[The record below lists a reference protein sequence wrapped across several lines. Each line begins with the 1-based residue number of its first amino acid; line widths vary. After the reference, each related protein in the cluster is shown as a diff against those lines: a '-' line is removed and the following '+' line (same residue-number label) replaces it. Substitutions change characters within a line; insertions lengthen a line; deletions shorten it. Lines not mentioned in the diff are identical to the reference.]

1 MTLTE
6 LEIRVA
12 TLEQKLSHLA
22 GKVDGPA
29 SADIN
34 AWIDQVHGTFQNDK
48 TYRQAA
54 RLGSEWRKSNR
65 RRTESRSRKIA
76 GK

>member
-12 TLEQKLSHLA
+12 TLEQKLARLG
-22 GKVDGPA
+22 GKSKSPGP
-29 SADIN
+29 ADIN
-34 AWIDQVHGTFQNDK
+34 AWIDQIHGTFQDDA

-54 RLGSEWRKSNR
+54 RLGRKWRKSR
-65 RRTESRSRKIA
+65 RGSGASPSRKA
-76 GK
+76 SGK

>member
-12 TLEQKLSHLA
+12 TLERKLAHL
-22 GKVDGPA
+22 GENVSGSD
-29 SADIN
+29 SADMN

-54 RLGSEWRKSNR
+54 RLGSEWRKSHR
-65 RRTESRSRKIA
+65 RRAESRSRKIA

>member
-22 GKVDGPA
+22 GKIDAPE
-29 SADIN
+29 SATIN
-34 AWIDQVHGTFQNDK
+34 AWIDQVHGTFQNDA

-54 RLGSEWRKSNR
+54 RLGHEWRKSHSGR
-65 RRTESRSRKIA
+65 AKSRSRKIA
-76 GK
+76 G